1 MVYRGTIKSGRV
13 ILPSDVTLPEGAEV
27 LVSLPDEP
35 PGPAAGSG
43 IWQKLTELGQWAE
56 TLPTDLMPYPAAN
69 PAPCADHP
77 SGQDG
82 PAEEPR
88 SHPVADF
95 LSPIEYAWNDDVY
108 AAEVAVRAYL
118 SDSHADH

>member
-69 PAPCADHP
+69 PAP
-77 SGQDG
+77 SG
-82 PAEEPR
+82 R
-88 SHPVADF
+88 SS
-95 LSPIEYAWNDDVY
+95 LGTGRTGRG
-108 AAEVAVRAYL
+108 AAEPSRRGFPLTDRVCLER
-118 SDSHADH
+118 